1 MDDKHNNVEMTS
13 EPKLES
19 RFGYGKDNKV
29 LSKNAIKYGSIT
41 CGVCLVAVFLL
52 KSPEVPLSSSEIKT
66 PEVSQINQA
75 NPNIE
80 LDSYSVTEESRQ
92 ISENKKKSNY
102 KQIVKF
108 PGLQKIDRHQAGK
121 IPPGSLVKAIL
132 ATGAS
137 NGPVRAEI
145 TKALRLLGET
155 LLPVGT
161 VLLGTG
167 QSSEERLFIRFNQ
180 VVFKNGSFENIQAQA
195 ADLEDKTVGL
205 KGSRLGKYATKYA
218 AAIGLNFVGGMAE
231 GLQEREVVGQQVVA
245 KPTTKNALLN
255 GASRAT
261 LEMANESMTDL
272 KNSAPIIHVEAGK
285 EIYVIFEAGN

>member
-1 MDDKHNNVEMTS
+1 MRYFVYE
-13 EPKLES
+13 
-19 RFGYGKDNKV
+19 FQ
-29 LSKNAIKYGSIT
+29 GS
-41 CGVCLVAVFLL
+41 
-52 KSPEVPLSSSEIKT
+52 
-66 PEVSQINQA
+66 VS
-75 NPNIE
+75 
-80 LDSYSVTEESRQ
+80 
-92 ISENKKKSNY
+92 
-102 KQIVKF
+102 
-108 PGLQKIDRHQAGK
+108 
-121 IPPGSLVKAIL
+121 
-132 ATGAS
+132 
-137 NGPVRAEI
+137 AEI
-145 TKALRLLGET
+145 TKSLRLQGET
-155 LLPVGT
+155 LLPVGA

-231 GLQEREVVGQQVVA
+231 GLQEREVVGQQVVT